1 MQLNVA
7 VLGLERVKKQMSALS
22 GQQLREAGARAL
34 NDTAFQL
41 RRAMQQHIR
50 TRFDRVTPWIE
61 RSPRVIPATADKLQ
75 ATVMP
80 TYRRDAGTTGGKAGV
95 DPQQVLQAQ
104 EFGGRRAD
112 KRSEVALRRSGI
124 LPRGWQTAIPHE
136 KYGGPYPGSD
146 DGRGNLLGPFLRQ
159 VLSYL
164 QAFNLAGSGGNM
176 SARRKKAI
184 HDRGGKGSRFVGPVR
199 GRRYVVSYG
208 HQRGG
213 SRPTASGELDGRMS
227 NLPPGIWAVQGTG
240 GVDVRAVLLFV
251 RQGSYRP
258 LLDLQQ
264 LSNDAGRTEYLGRR
278 LRYRIRNAF
287 EGNA

>member
-22 GQQLREAGARAL
+22 GQQLREAGASAL

-41 RRAMQQHIR
+41 RRDMQQHMR

-61 RSPRVIPATADKLQ
+61 RSPRVIPATAEKLQ
-75 ATVMP
+75 ASVMP
-80 TYRRDAGTTGGKAGV
+80 TYRSDAGTTGGKAGV

-112 KRSEVALRRSGI
+112 KRSEVALRRAGI
-124 LPRGWQTAIPHE
+124 LPRGMQTAIPST
-136 KYGGPYPGSD
+136 PYRNSD
-146 DGRGNLLGPFLRQ
+146 DGRGNLRGPFLRQ

-199 GRRYVVSYG
+199 GVRYIVAYG
-208 HQRGG
+208 SQRGG
-213 SRPTASGELDGRMS
+213 SRMTASGEHDGRMG
-227 NLPPGIWAVQGTG
+227 NLPAGIWAVQGTG
-240 GVDVRAVLLFV
+240 GVDVRPVLLFV
-251 RQGSYRP
+251 RQGTYRP
-258 LLDLQQ
+258 RLDLQQ
-264 LSNDAGRTEYLGRR
+264 LSNDAARTEYLGRR